1 MKNILIILV
10 LALAGV
16 AVWYFVIHN
25 KNTASSNTGTTAGN
39 TVDSPPNG
47 GDAGNLSTS
56 DNTPVSTVYQNASNN
71 GVQVIQ
77 DLPTAGLGAGSSQ
90 YFSGTTT
97 DATSSAPKYSV
108 GQAMFNSSSNQSFVI
123 VGIGNGAYSMQRQ
136 DGTVLDISTLIVDS
150 QSEWSAL

>member
-25 KNTASSNTGTTAGN
+25 KNTAKTGTTAGN

-71 GVQVIQ
+71 GVQVIT

-90 YFSGTTT
+90 YF
-97 DATSSAPKYSV
+97 PV
-108 GQAMFNSSSNQSFVI
+108 RLPMRPVQPRN
-123 VGIGNGAYSMQRQ
+123 
-136 DGTVLDISTLIVDS
+136 TVLDRLCLIPVPINHS
-150 QSEWSAL
+150 

>member
-25 KNTASSNTGTTAGN
+25 KNTAKTGTTAGN

-56 DNTPVSTVYQNASNN
+56 DNTPVSTTYQNASNN
-71 GVQVIQ
+71 GVQVIT

-90 YFSGTTT
+90 YFSGTTS

-123 VGIGNGAYSMQRQ
+123 IGIGNGAYSMQRV
-136 DGTVLDISTLIVDS
+136 DGTVLDISTVIVDS
-150 QSEWSAL
+150 QSEWSVL

>member
-10 LALAGV
+10 LALSGV

-25 KNTASSNTGTTAGN
+25 KNTATTGTTAGNN

-71 GVQVIQ
+71 GVQVIT

-123 VGIGNGAYSMQRQ
+123 VGIGNGAYSMQRV
-136 DGTVLDISTLIVDS
+136 DGTVLDISTVIVDS
-150 QSEWSAL
+150 QSEWSVL